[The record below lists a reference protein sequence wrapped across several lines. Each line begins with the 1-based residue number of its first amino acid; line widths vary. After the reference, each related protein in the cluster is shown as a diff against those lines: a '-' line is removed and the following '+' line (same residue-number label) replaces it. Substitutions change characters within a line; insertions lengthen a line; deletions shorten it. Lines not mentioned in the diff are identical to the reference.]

1 MLDIVYSKQF
11 KKDYKKIQ
19 NNAKFK
25 QALVDVLN
33 QLCQERKLPAKYKEH
48 SLIGEYTGFME
59 CHIKPDLLL
68 IYRIKDDELILY
80 VLRVG
85 SHSELFK

>member
-19 NNAKFK
+19 NNAKLK
-25 QALVDVLN
+25 QALIDVLN
-33 QLCQERKLPAKYKEH
+33 QLCQERSLPAKYKEH
-48 SLIGEYTGFME
+48 SLIGEYIGYTE

>member
-1 MLDIVYSKQF
+1 MLDIIYSKQF

-19 NNAKFK
+19 NNPKFK

>member
-19 NNAKFK
+19 NNAKLK
-25 QALVDVLN
+25 QALIDVLN
-33 QLCQERKLPAKYKEH
+33 QLCQESSLPAKYKEH
-48 SLIGEYTGFME
+48 SLIGEYIGYTE

>member
-19 NNAKFK
+19 NNAKRK